1 MQEQAERR
9 KVDSITGRYTILL
22 LVSVFISAVSQI
34 LLKKAA
40 MQHYDSIIR
49 EYVNPRVMT
58 GYALFAVTSFLAV
71 LAYRGIPLSMG
82 PVFESTSYIYV
93 TVFGSVFFGEKIT
106 VRKLVAIGF
115 IIAGIIVCSVYG
127 ME

>member
-1 MQEQAERR
+1 M
-9 KVDSITGRYTILL
+9 ILL
-22 LVSVFISAVSQI
+22 LVSIFISAVSQI

-40 MQHYDSIIR
+40 MQYYDSVIR
-49 EYVNPRVMT
+49 EYLNPRVMI
-58 GYALFAVTSFLAV
+58 GYALFVVTSFLTV

-93 TVFGSVFFGEKIT
+93 TVFGSMFFGENIT
-106 VRKLVAIGF
+106 IRKLAALGF
-115 IIAGIIVCSVYG
+115 IIAGMIVCSVYG